1 MFKKVQ
7 KNGVKHFGA
16 SLPNG
21 EKVPECELMGHFA
34 TNLGVTCPEC
44 LGGRILALQEALEA
58 AYHEISVLKN
68 S

>member
-7 KNGVKHFGA
+7 KDGVKHFGA
-16 SLPNG
+16 PLNN
-21 EKVPECELMGHFA
+21 EEEVPECELMGHFA

>member
-7 KNGVKHFGA
+7 KNGVKHLGA
-16 SLPNG
+16 PLNN
-21 EKVPECELMGHFA
+21 EEVPECELMGHFA
-34 TNLGVTCPEC
+34 LDLGVTCPEC

-58 AYHEISVLKN
+58 AHHEISVLKN